1 MHLKKIIELQRN
13 QFLSHI
19 ILSYNTMK
27 SKSWQKSIVKNIEF
41 KNNDFQDEKASKD
54 KYRTAKKSI
63 FKPNPIEL

>member
-1 MHLKKIIELQRN
+1 
-13 QFLSHI
+13 
-19 ILSYNTMK
+19 MK